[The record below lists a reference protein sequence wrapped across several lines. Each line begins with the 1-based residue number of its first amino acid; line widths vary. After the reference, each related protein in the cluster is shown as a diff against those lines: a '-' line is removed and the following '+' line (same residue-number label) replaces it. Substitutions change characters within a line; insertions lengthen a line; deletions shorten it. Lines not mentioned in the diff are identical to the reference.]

1 MPVPVG
7 SVRPCSSTPGGRVA
21 GPLPP
26 PTNACRTVLRPASV
40 PSQALQRLHL
50 PSRKVPAAERQ
61 RVRAAE
67 AGTPQIAMAG
77 VTPGSCG
84 RLCPDSVPRTLPTGA
99 PVYCSASRVT
109 PTPCSVGGS
118 LSTSQG
124 SVGAGE
130 IGPPARGPM
139 RLPMCRAAR
148 SARAGHHGAWG
159 ADTLGL
165 LMSPG
170 LPVKVLAVGAFRIF
184 IFCCPGSGS
193 KYGPSDS
200 ETLHMEERR

>member
-67 AGTPQIAMAG
+67 AGTPQTAMAG

-148 SARAGHHGAWG
+148 SVGGQPGQWVGPPQWAPPRPPP
-159 ADTLGL
+159 
-165 LMSPG
+165 SPG
-170 LPVKVLAVGAFRIF
+170 R
-184 IFCCPGSGS
+184 SR
-193 KYGPSDS
+193 
-200 ETLHMEERR
+200 TERRGDLGSAGDGARKTAARGQAPV

>member
-1 MPVPVG
+1 MSVSPLFVRLQTRKTWDHLDVQSRLCCVSLGLGGGVG
-7 SVRPCSSTPGGRVA
+7 RGLLNQDALKAFLQGSGWRGPTAV
-21 GPLPP
+21 PLP
-26 PTNACRTVLRPASV
+26 A
-40 PSQALQRLHL
+40 
-50 PSRKVPAAERQ
+50 
-61 RVRAAE
+61 
-67 AGTPQIAMAG
+67 
-77 VTPGSCG
+77 
-84 RLCPDSVPRTLPTGA
+84 PRF
-99 PVYCSASRVT
+99 V
-109 PTPCSVGGS
+109 
-118 LSTSQG
+118 
-124 SVGAGE
+124 
-130 IGPPARGPM
+130 
-139 RLPMCRAAR
+139 PMCRAAR